1 MRQDLT
7 FTASELLILG
17 IFYRRIS
24 SMLLHWI
31 PSKQDWINFGL
42 LGNLFVPIG
51 YQADMK
57 TQNKD
62 YLEGNDNIRPT
73 ERP

>member
-1 MRQDLT
+1 MGLTSPLYAVEVQQDST

-31 PSKQDWINFGL
+31 PSKQYWIDVGL
-42 LGNLFVPIG
+42 VGNSFAPNGEFSL
-51 YQADMK
+51 
-57 TQNKD
+57 
-62 YLEGNDNIRPT
+62 
-73 ERP
+73 